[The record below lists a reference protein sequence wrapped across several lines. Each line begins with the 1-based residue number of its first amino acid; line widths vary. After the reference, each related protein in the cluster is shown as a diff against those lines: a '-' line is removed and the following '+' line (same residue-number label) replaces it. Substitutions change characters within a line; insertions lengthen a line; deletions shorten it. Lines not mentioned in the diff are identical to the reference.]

1 MYRKGLINMQ
11 ENKRNSQIKKRSIKC
26 TEHKEAFQFS
36 NFSICLR
43 KTINKMFSLST
54 PHPPQKKK
62 ERERKEKKN
71 KVKPLNGV
79 SSAKFSILGLILN
92 LSPLQLQYALPKY
105 EKDTADKTAR
115 NQFMIH

>member
-62 ERERKEKKN
+62 REREKRKEKQSQTFEWSVKC
-71 KVKPLNGV
+71 KVFNFG
-79 SSAKFSILGLILN
+79 IN
-92 LSPLQLQYALPKY
+92 LEFISVAAAICI
-105 EKDTADKTAR
+105 T
-115 NQFMIH
+115 